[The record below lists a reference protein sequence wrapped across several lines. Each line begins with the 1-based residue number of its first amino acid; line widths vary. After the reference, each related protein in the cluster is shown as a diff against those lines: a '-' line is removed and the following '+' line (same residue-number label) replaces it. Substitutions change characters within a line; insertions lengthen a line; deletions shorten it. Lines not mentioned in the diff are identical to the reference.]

1 MFSKITVSNFFSIH
15 DQISLTLDHS
25 YSPADIFNQNTLY
38 TYYDNQ
44 KKRSILNGAIL
55 YGANASGK
63 TNLLYAFEF
72 IRTMIQKSHTYT
84 EKTDFDITPNAFKFS
99 TTKETTSRFTI
110 TFIEPNFQE
119 NQDIQFT
126 YELAINAGTLEI
138 QEESLTYKKILKT
151 TLSKP
156 IIVFERLKSQIPKKN
171 TQLKSLFTK
180 IEQEN
185 ITYKSILSMLI
196 HDINKA
202 YFSKETASPAYKVA
216 ESLANQVTKG
226 FQTKQF
232 DGDSLEAFAE
242 QINKDSDFKQEILE
256 TLYDLDFAIQDFSVT
271 DMTDNLVESI
281 EQATFS
287 DDVKAQLIATTKKN
301 RRFEI
306 STAHI
311 VDDVKYPLS
320 MSMESDGTKKFL
332 ESSIRLFDA
341 LQHEILFISDEF
353 DNKYHTKIQEGLLN
367 KFIHQENDKKAQFLI
382 ASHNPLLLNPD
393 RFAKEQVIFIQKDR
407 ETQASEVFSLSEFHE
422 ITYDNHNWTNLYL
435 DGRFGAVPEVF

>member
-1 MFSKITVSNFFSIH
+1 MFSKITINNFFSIH

-99 TTKETTSRFTI
+99 PTKETTSRFTI
-110 TFIEPNFQE
+110 TFIETNFQE
-119 NQDIQFT
+119 NQDIQYT
-126 YELAINAGTLEI
+126 YELAIDTQNLEI

-156 IIVFERLKSQIPKKN
+156 IIVFERLKSQIPQKSS
-171 TQLKSLFTK
+171 QLKSLFTK

-202 YFSKETASPAYKVA
+202 YFSKEAASPAYKVA
-216 ESLANQVTKG
+216 ASLAIQITKG

-232 DGDSLEAFAE
+232 DGESLEAFAE
-242 QINKDSDFKQEILE
+242 QIDKDSDFKQEILE
-256 TLYDLDFAIQDFSVT
+256 TLYDFDFAIQDFSVT

>member
-1 MFSKITVSNFFSIH
+1 MFSKLTVTNFFSIH
-15 DQISLTLDHS
+15 EPVTLSLDHN
-25 YSPADIFNQNTLY
+25 YSPADIFKQNTLF
-38 TYYDNQ
+38 TYYDDH
-44 KKRSILNGAIL
+44 KKRSILNGAII

-63 TNLLYAFEF
+63 TNVLLAFAF
-72 IRTMIQKSHTYT
+72 IRLLIAKSYTYT
-84 EKTDFDITPNAFKFS
+84 EKADFAITPNAFQFS
-99 TTKETTSRFTI
+99 PTKAPTSQFSVS
-110 TFIEPNFQE
+110 FIEPNFQE
-119 NQDIQFT
+119 NEAIKFT
-126 YELAINAGTLEI
+126 YQLAINTTTLEI
-138 QEESLTYKKILKT
+138 QEESLTYQKVLKT
-151 TLSKP
+151 TLSKAITIFTRQKGRIP
-156 IIVFERLKSQIPKKN
+156 EKSTHLKK
-171 TQLKSLFTK
+171 LFNK

-185 ITYKSILSMLI
+185 ITYKSILSILI
-196 HDINKA
+196 HDINKE
-202 YFSKETASPAYKVA
+202 YFHQEIESPAYKVVQC
-216 ESLANQVTKG
+216 LATEITKG

-232 DGDSLEAFAE
+232 DGNSLEAFAE
-242 QINKDSDFKQEILE
+242 QINKDSGFKQEILE
-256 TLYDLDFAIQDFSVT
+256 TLYDFDFAIQDFSVT
-271 DMTDNLVESI
+271 DMTDNLLESI

-367 KFIHQENDKKAQFLI
+367 KFIHQENERKAQFII
-382 ASHNPLLLNPD
+382 ATHNPLLLNPD

>member
-1 MFSKITVSNFFSIH
+1 MFSKITVTNFFSIH
-15 DQISLTLDHS
+15 EKISITLDYQ
-25 YSPADIFNQNTLY
+25 YSAVNVFKQNTLY

-44 KKRSILNGAIL
+44 KKRCVLNGAIL

-72 IRTMIQKSHTYT
+72 IRTMLQKSHMYN
-84 EKTDFDITPNAFKFS
+84 EKTDFEVTPDSFKFS
-99 TTKETTSRFTI
+99 ETKDTISRFSV

-119 NQDIQFT
+119 NQDIQYT
-126 YELAINAGTLEI
+126 YELAIDVASLEI
-138 QEESLTYKKILKT
+138 QQESLTYKKMLKT

-156 IIVFERLKSQIPKKN
+156 ITIFERFKSRISQKN
-171 TQLKSLFTK
+171 TNLKALFNK

-185 ITYKSILSMLI
+185 ITHKSILSMLI
-196 HDINKA
+196 HDINTA
-202 YFSKETASPAYKVA
+202 YFSKETASPAYKV
-216 ESLANQVTKG
+216 SHCLARQITKG

-242 QINKDSDFKQEILE
+242 QINNDSDFKNKILE
-256 TLYDLDFAIQDFSVT
+256 TLYDFDFAIHDFSIT
-271 DMTDNLVESI
+271 DMTDNLLASI

-287 DDVKAQLIATTKKN
+287 NEVKAQLIATTKKN
-301 RRFEI
+301 RRYEI
-306 STAHI
+306 STTHI
-311 VDDVKYPLS
+311 VDDVNYPLS

-341 LQHEILFISDEF
+341 LENEILFISDEF

-367 KFIHQENDKKAQFLI
+367 KFIHQENEQQAQFII

-407 ETQASEVFSLSEFHE
+407 ETQASEVFSLSEFKE
-422 ITYDNHNWTNLYL
+422 ITYENHNWITLYL